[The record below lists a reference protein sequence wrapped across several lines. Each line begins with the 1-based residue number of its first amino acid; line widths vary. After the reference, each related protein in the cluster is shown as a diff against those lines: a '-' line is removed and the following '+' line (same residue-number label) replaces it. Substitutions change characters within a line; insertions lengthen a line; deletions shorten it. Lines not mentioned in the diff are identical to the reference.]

1 LHYIFIALHVREKIS
16 REMAYVIVKP
26 KTRANVTFV
35 ELVFGRYCKPAEF
48 ENGFLWIV

>member
-1 LHYIFIALHVREKIS
+1 
-16 REMAYVIVKP
+16 MAYVNVKP

-48 ENGFLWIV
+48 ENGFL